1 MIFILWTISFIKSLN
16 CFSHNYTY
24 QRGIPSLYVSLR
36 DERANFLAVINTH
49 NSFSLFEGSRD
60 VFGTYS
66 QKIIDRNKDFYLRGM
81 REYQINNEKRYLIDT
96 CLNSQDN
103 YEKLVNYFLEE

>member
-1 MIFILWTISFIKSLN
+1 MIFILWIISFIKSLN

-49 NSFSLFEGSRD
+49 NSFSLFEGLRD

-66 QKIIDRNKDFYLRGM
+66 QKIIDRKNINISTKPLIQNQDMSDYKIQTNPINFKSFINM
-81 REYQINNEKRYLIDT
+81 TQIT
-96 CLNSQDN
+96 
-103 YEKLVNYFLEE
+103 FA

>member
-1 MIFILWTISFIKSLN
+1 MIFILWTISFITSLN

-49 NSFSLFEGSRD
+49 NSFSLFEGLRD

-66 QKIIDRNKDFYLRGM
+66 QKIIDRKN
-81 REYQINNEKRYLIDT
+81 INITFDEIDLII
-96 CLNSQDN
+96 
-103 YEKLVNYFLEE
+103 EEIIGIALIKY